1 MEKTVGTTKCMGDRY
16 SPVFTL
22 SEMFPDE
29 KDTLLET
36 LYRKFHTL
44 FLKTLFRPIKE
55 VRPPPLPPRPPSSRI
70 IFKACV

>member
-1 MEKTVGTTKCMGDRY
+1 MGDRY

-29 KDTLLET
+29 KDTLPKT

-55 VRPPPLPPRPPSSRI
+55 VRPPPPELQNNL
-70 IFKACV
+70 

>member
-1 MEKTVGTTKCMGDRY
+1 MGDRY

-29 KDTLLET
+29 KDTLPKT

-55 VRPPPLPPRPPSSRI
+55 VRPPPPPPPPPSPPELQNNL
-70 IFKACV
+70 